1 MTTPHFKTV
10 ILSFVIDKHFKQQKS
25 ASLEKYSAPLAQKSA
40 PLVQKSAP
48 VEIMHE
54 HRLQTFANQE
64 RDCKLLRTK
73 KFGSLFFSSYLCT
86 MIYEI
91 VIGILIYAVLFVVT
105 VLSSRRKMLA
115 LQQRIDKVRALQ
127 ESQQAQSEQNIRR
140 NEAKILEL
148 ETLLQK
154 LGNEN
159 SLLRLELEEKKATL
173 DYNNKVAMIENE
185 KRQQAETVIFASEVY
200 SRIQECLTNGRPLT
214 HRDWTELAE
223 MVNSVYSGF
232 TEKLFNLYR
241 LSEQDYHVSL
251 LIKVRVQPK
260 DIALLTAHSKE
271 SVASTRSRL
280 YQKVF
285 GRKGSSKDWDDFVL
299 TL

>member
-1 MTTPHFKTV
+1 
-10 ILSFVIDKHFKQQKS
+10 
-25 ASLEKYSAPLAQKSA
+25 
-40 PLVQKSAP
+40 
-48 VEIMHE
+48 
-54 HRLQTFANQE
+54 
-64 RDCKLLRTK
+64 
-73 KFGSLFFSSYLCT
+73 

-91 VIGILIYAVLFVVT
+91 IIGILIYAVLFVVT
-105 VLSSRRKMLA
+105 VQSSRRKMQA
-115 LQQRIDKVRALQ
+115 LQDRIDKVRALQ
-127 ESQQAQSEQNIRR
+127 ESQQAQSQQNISR
-140 NEAKILEL
+140 NEAKIREL

-173 DYNNKVAMIENE
+173 DYNNKVAIIENE
-185 KRQQAETVIFASEVY
+185 KRQQAETVIFSSDVY
-200 SRIQECLTNGRPLT
+200 QHLQSCLNAGRPLT
-214 HRDWTELAE
+214 NQDWLALAE

-232 TEKLFNLYR
+232 TEKLYSLYR
-241 LSEQDYHVSL
+241 MTEQDYHVSL
-251 LIKVRVQPK
+251 LIKVRILPK

-285 GRKGSSKDWDDFVL
+285 GRKGSSKEWDDFVL